1 MRIWYCIRMTDS
13 TAGHGPDNFSIL
25 KYRVIYGD
33 TDKMGVV
40 YYANYLRLFEAGRS
54 AYMRRRGLPYT
65 EVELQEGTQL
75 PVTEVNVRYH
85 RSALY
90 EQLVD
95 IKVWVNDITT
105 VQVKFGFEI
114 LHEGEVLV
122 RGHSHHASI
131 NIASS
136 RPARVPENLV
146 RALNSVELV
155 TDNPFY

>member
-1 MRIWYCIRMTDS
+1 MTISDS
-13 TAGHGPDNFSIL
+13 EYGPDNYSIL

-65 EVELQEGTQL
+65 LVEQNEGAQL

-95 IKVWVNDITT
+95 IKVWVKEITT

-114 LHEGEVLV
+114 LHDGELLV
-122 RGHSHHASI
+122 RGYSHHASV
-131 NIASS
+131 NIASG
-136 RPARVPENLV
+136 RPVRVPENLV
-146 RALNSVELV
+146 KALSSVELI
-155 TDNPFY
+155 TDNPFF